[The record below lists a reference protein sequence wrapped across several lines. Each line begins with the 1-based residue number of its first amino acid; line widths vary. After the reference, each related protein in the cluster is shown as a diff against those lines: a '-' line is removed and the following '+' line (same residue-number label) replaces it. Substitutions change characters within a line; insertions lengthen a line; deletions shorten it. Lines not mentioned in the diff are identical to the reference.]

1 MSELSAH
8 PVRTSAPDFESARCY
23 LKILGV
29 PMSFQGDFM
38 FMVTKVLVT
47 RKKYAFSHFI
57 RKSTVG
63 LP

>member
-1 MSELSAH
+1 MSEFSAN

-23 LKILGV
+23 LKILYV
-29 PMSFQGDFM
+29 PKSFQGAFL

-47 RKKYAFSHFI
+47 RKKYPFSHFI
-57 RKSTVG
+57 RKSTVR